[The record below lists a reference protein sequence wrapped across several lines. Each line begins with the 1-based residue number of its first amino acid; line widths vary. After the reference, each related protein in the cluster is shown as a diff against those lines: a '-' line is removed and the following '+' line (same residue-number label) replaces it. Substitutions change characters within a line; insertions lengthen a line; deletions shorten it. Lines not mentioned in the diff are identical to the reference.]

1 MTRHPPF
8 LTSSS
13 SVNYLSVLTS
23 NHSQD
28 FLCSKVIDNTPD
40 QEEEE
45 YQSSNKKTNIIIA
58 DTDYDWFDPN
68 ELFGDDDDED
78 EEDEIPAPGE
88 SKAQL

>member
-1 MTRHPPF
+1 MMYHSPSNILSTINP
-8 LTSSS
+8 
-13 SVNYLSVLTS
+13 YLLY
-23 NHSQD
+23 HSQD

-45 YQSSNKKTNIIIA
+45 YQASNKKANIIIA